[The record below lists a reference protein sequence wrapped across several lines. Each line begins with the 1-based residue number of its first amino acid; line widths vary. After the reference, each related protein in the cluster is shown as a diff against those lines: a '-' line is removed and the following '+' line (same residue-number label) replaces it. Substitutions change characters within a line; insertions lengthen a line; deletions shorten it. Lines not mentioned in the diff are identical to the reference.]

1 MPVISLPGF
10 VAFLSILHIYFMY
23 MMKQVILLLGISI
36 CMFACGTGKRN
47 NQTEN
52 LNADSITNTAKPGWQ
67 VFVNKQLILQS
78 NTEDPAA
85 NSKTVKANDLF
96 TGNGL
101 QITYTEE
108 PDAKLNRS
116 YIIMD
121 NNRHE
126 LFRTENTKQPI
137 NGAEL
142 KKAIGDQN
150 TIVLYT
156 VAIPSDPAL
165 AATVRVRPVHLCTLI
180 LQ

>member
-1 MPVISLPGF
+1 MPAF

-23 MMKQVILLLGISI
+23 MIKQVLLLLGISF
-36 CMFACGTGKRN
+36 CMFSCGAGKRN

-52 LNADSITNTAKPGWQ
+52 LNADSIVITAKPGWQ

-78 NTEDPAA
+78 NTEDAAA
-85 NSKTVKANDLF
+85 NSKTIAAKDLF
-96 TGNGL
+96 TDNGL
-101 QITYTEE
+101 QIIYTEE
-108 PDAKLNRS
+108 PDAQLNRS

-121 NNRHE
+121 TNRRE

-142 KKAIGDQN
+142 KKAIGDQK

-165 AATVRVRPVHLCTLI
+165 AATVRVRPVHVCTLI

>member
-1 MPVISLPGF
+1 MIK
-10 VAFLSILHIYFMY
+10 HI
-23 MMKQVILLLGISI
+23 VLLLGIGFFLVS
-36 CMFACGTGKRN
+36 CGAGKRN

-52 LNADSITNTAKPGWQ
+52 LNADSITTTAKPGWQ

-85 NSKTVKANDLF
+85 NSKTVKAKDLF
-96 TGNGL
+96 TNNGL
-101 QITYTEE
+101 QIIYTEE
-108 PDAKLNRS
+108 PDAQLNRS

-121 NNRHE
+121 NNRRE
-126 LFRTENTKQPI
+126 LFRAENTKQPF
-137 NGAEL
+137 NAAEL